1 MDTEETPQ
9 ESIDASRPRLRMQ
22 VDWRAVVAQSL
33 FIGASILLAF
43 ALEDWDEAMDI
54 EERTLIALCNVKS
67 ELEFNRIMIERDF
80 MPRQQGL
87 LALSGA
93 AIAVLQSDPDA
104 QTQKTDLYE
113 MMVKDS
119 LRRSAWTLAS
129 ESGYLLH
136 ADFEMA
142 TEIGALI
149 EYQVGQYEGAVA
161 LVHHAVYE
169 HDSPAG
175 EAPVDYYLNIT
186 NLVVEWIGQTDY
198 LTRKYEDL
206 FAREDFANLACD

>member
-9 ESIDASRPRLRMQ
+9 DSNDASRPRLRMQ

-43 ALEDWDEAMDI
+43 ALEDWDEASDI
-54 EERTLIALCNVKS
+54 EERTLIALCNVRS

-80 MPRQQGL
+80 MPRQQGM

-93 AIAVLQSDPDA
+93 SIAVLQADPDA
-104 QTQKTDLYE
+104 KTLKTDLYE
-113 MMVKDS
+113 LMVKDS

-142 TEIGALI
+142 TEIGALL
-149 EYQVGQYEGAVA
+149 EFQDRQYQDAVS
-161 LVHHAVYE
+161 LVRDAVYE
-169 HDSPAG
+169 HDSPADA
-175 EAPVDYYLNIT
+175 APVDYYLNIT

-206 FAREDFANLACD
+206 FAREDFANLQCE